1 MASVTAVDP
10 MVTRVLVGSRDKRLT
25 SKKHCPGVRTGMLG
39 SPGAVDDAVLERHE
53 FPVHDLPPAR
63 LTVCGVSYLSGSRG
77 TTAGT
82 DIRTAS
88 AMSANADMG
97 VIHVSSHDP

>member
-1 MASVTAVDP
+1 
-10 MVTRVLVGSRDKRLT
+10 
-25 SKKHCPGVRTGMLG
+25 MLG
-39 SPGAVDDAVLERHE
+39 SPVAIGDAILERHE
-53 FPVHDLPPAR
+53 FPVHDLPPGAADGLR
-63 LTVCGVSYLSGSRG
+63 SLSYLSGSRG

-97 VIHVSSHDP
+97 VIHASSHDP